1 MESLTIVRE
10 AFCKVKD
17 VVFHDSIMLDDSL
30 IQIGQYVLNEQ
41 RNTLKFAH
49 RKTQHLSPRECDIL
63 GVLWRDVERLV
74 SREALLAAYW
84 QSCSVYAS
92 RSLDLFIH
100 RLRKQLAADPK
111 VKILTI
117 RNKGF
122 LLTVDYQQE

>member
-1 MESLTIVRE
+1 MENLTIVRD
-10 AFCKVKD
+10 AICKVKD
-17 VVFHDSIMLDDSL
+17 IIFHDSVMLNDSM

-63 GVLWRDVERLV
+63 GVLWRAVENLV

-84 QSCSVYAS
+84 QGYSQYAS
-92 RSLDLFIH
+92 RSLDLFIC